1 MGIAGLGLGRRA
13 RRLGENDCRSTN
25 DGGLERVDA
34 SSSNDEPAKI
44 HVTNFGEP
52 TREKN

>member
-34 SSSNDEPAKI
+34 SSSKDEPAKI
-44 HVTNFGEP
+44 TNFGEP